1 VSKRSKKVA
10 ILAII
15 LLLGSAAVGPGAEPN
30 DPNADESPTSEAQGS
45 FLDDPN
51 VGKASDLSLGSKELF
66 VHMMLSVL
74 LVIGLAVGALY
85 LSKKV
90 LPRVTRAAGKE
101 IRVVETTYLGPRK
114 ALHLVQIGSQKLL
127 IGSTNE
133 SIATLAHVGD
143 AWLELPKQEADPTV
157 SQ

>member
-1 VSKRSKKVA
+1 MSKRSKKAV
-10 ILAII
+10 ILAI
-15 LLLGSAAVGPGAEPN
+15 LLLLSSAAVGPGAEPN
-30 DPNADESPTSEAQGS
+30 DPNADESPTSESQGS

-51 VGKASDLSLGSKELF
+51 LGKGSDLSLGSKELF
-66 VHMMLSVL
+66 VQMMLSVL
-74 LVIGLAVGALY
+74 LVVGLAVGALY

-143 AWLELPKQEADPTV
+143 AWLELPKQETDPTV